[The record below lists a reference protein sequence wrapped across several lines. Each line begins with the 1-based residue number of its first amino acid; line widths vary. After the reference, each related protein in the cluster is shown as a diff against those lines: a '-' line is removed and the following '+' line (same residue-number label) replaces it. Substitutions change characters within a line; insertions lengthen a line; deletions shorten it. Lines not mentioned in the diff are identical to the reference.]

1 MAHPTRWVTLLA
13 AAAAV
18 ACGGDAPPG
27 EGEARAAT
35 PVPGEVRVLIATA
48 DARIGEIADLVV
60 DAEGTVYAVDRQA
73 AEIHVVDASGRVTSF
88 GRPGAGPGEY
98 ARPSA
103 LEVLG
108 DTLLVVDWG
117 NGRLQGVTRT
127 GEPLFTRGLP
137 PGQAPAIGAGGWMV
151 RPTWGNDTVLAV
163 IHAPDLAS
171 VAGIGRIAGTP
182 TGTVYPRSMK
192 EEIRQGKVPAIF
204 LNMAEAVLGP
214 DSTTWLYVQARGTVQ
229 RFDAAGRELFAVAVQ
244 EPEADGLLQ
253 AFMDANAALPVG
265 SFAPLS
271 YVAAATLVGEDLW
284 LLLGHSRSGP
294 TSVRVLRGDGSW
306 GPRLEFPG
314 VTGASRLAVDLPRGV
329 VYFVRGDAAELV
341 RVPLPD
347 PLP

>member
-137 PGQAPAIGAGGWMV
+137 RGRLPPSARGAGWS
-151 RPTWGNDTVLAV
+151 A
-163 IHAPDLAS
+163 
-171 VAGIGRIAGTP
+171 
-182 TGTVYPRSMK
+182 
-192 EEIRQGKVPAIF
+192 
-204 LNMAEAVLGP
+204 
-214 DSTTWLYVQARGTVQ
+214 
-229 RFDAAGRELFAVAVQ
+229 
-244 EPEADGLLQ
+244 
-253 AFMDANAALPVG
+253 
-265 SFAPLS
+265 
-271 YVAAATLVGEDLW
+271 
-284 LLLGHSRSGP
+284 
-294 TSVRVLRGDGSW
+294 
-306 GPRLEFPG
+306 
-314 VTGASRLAVDLPRGV
+314 PRGATTPCW
-329 VYFVRGDAAELV
+329 R
-341 RVPLPD
+341 
-347 PLP
+347 